1 MALPGKKST
10 ASWTK
15 LLTTRNTRSGKRCAN
30 AGRECES
37 VTNRDRD
44 ANNSGSGF
52 FHLVERAE
60 SREYEIVRKQMSRG
74 EAETKRRK
82 AADFLRR
89 VGRDDD
95 ADRFEAM
102 DADEY
107 AAHKGAQLLPNPNWR
122 QTMARQ
128 MNPTAGELSETLA
141 EIADLAEEAL
151 DPELTREEVVAKIK
165 ELADV
170 AAGESEEDE
179 DEHEETDQ
187 DDLDGEE

>member
-1 MALPGKKST
+1 
-10 ASWTK
+10 
-15 LLTTRNTRSGKRCAN
+15 
-30 AGRECES
+30 
-37 VTNRDRD
+37 
-44 ANNSGSGF
+44 
-52 FHLVERAE
+52 
-60 SREYEIVRKQMSRG
+60 MSSG

-82 AADFLRR
+82 AVEFLRR

-95 ADRFEAM
+95 ADRFDGM

-107 AAHKGAQLLPNPNWR
+107 AAHRGAQLLPNPTWR
-122 QTMARQ
+122 QTMARR
-128 MNPTAGELSETLA
+128 MNPTVGELNETLE

-151 DPELTREEVVAKIK
+151 DPELTREEVVAKVK

-179 DEHEETDQ
+179 DEETDQ

>member
-1 MALPGKKST
+1 
-10 ASWTK
+10 
-15 LLTTRNTRSGKRCAN
+15 
-30 AGRECES
+30 

-60 SREYEIVRKQMSRG
+60 SREYEIVRKQMTRG

-82 AADFLRR
+82 AVEFLRR
-89 VGRDDD
+89 MGRDDD
-95 ADRFEAM
+95 AERFEAM

-107 AAHKGAQLLPNPNWR
+107 AAHKDASLLPNPQWR
-122 QTMARQ
+122 QTMARK
-128 MNPTAGELSETLA
+128 MNPTVGELNETLE

-151 DPELTREEVVAKIK
+151 DPELTREEVGAKVK

-179 DEHEETDQ
+179 DEETDQ
-187 DDLDGEE
+187 DDLDGQE